1 MRQRNPGFA
10 RRALSMTPLIDIIF
24 LLLLFFML
32 TSTFT
37 KFAEIP
43 LITTGENRTEPATP
57 KNPIFLRVAED
68 GLSVNGAPTDFAD
81 ITRAIIDAKTSDATE
96 TLVLLSIEETVP
108 AQLFVDALTRSRAVP
123 DVSVVVLR

>member
-1 MRQRNPGFA
+1 MRRRNTGFA

-43 LITTGENRTEPATP
+43 LITAGETRTEPATP
-57 KNPIFLRVAED
+57 KNPIFLRVAAD
-68 GLSVNGAPTDFAD
+68 GLSVNGDPTDFAD
-81 ITRAIIDAKTSDATE
+81 ITQAIRNAKTDQPE

>member
-1 MRQRNPGFA
+1 MRRRNTGFA

-37 KFAEIP
+37 KFAEVP
-43 LITTGENRTEPATP
+43 LITAGKTRTEPATP
-57 KNPIFLRVAED
+57 KNPVFLRVAAD
-68 GLSVNGAPTDFAD
+68 GLSVNGDPTDFAD
-81 ITRAIIDAKTSDATE
+81 ITQAIRNAKTDLPE

>member
-1 MRQRNPGFA
+1 MRRRNTGFA

-43 LITTGENRTEPATP
+43 LITAGETRTEPATP
-57 KNPIFLRVAED
+57 KNPVFLRVAED
-68 GLSVNGAPTDFAD
+68 GLSVNGDPTDFAD
-81 ITRAIIDAKTSDATE
+81 ITQAIRNAKTDQPE